1 MPIHGKPIYC
11 NKDTSVLNDDISGG
25 LVEDHLVEDVDDL
38 THKFIVFLL
47 GWKEQ
52 HKQMKN
58 IIWPHK
64 IKHFASYK
72 EELDQ

>member
-47 GWKEQ
+47 SW
-52 HKQMKN
+52 
-58 IIWPHK
+58 
-64 IKHFASYK
+64 
-72 EELDQ
+72 

>member
-1 MPIHGKPIYC
+1 MHQAKQLSKTIHKTSAQINIPMHGKSIYC

-47 GWKEQ
+47 GW
-52 HKQMKN
+52 
-58 IIWPHK
+58 
-64 IKHFASYK
+64 
-72 EELDQ
+72 

>member
-47 GWKEQ
+47 GCKEQ

-58 IIWPHK
+58 ITLTSQNQTFCFI
-64 IKHFASYK
+64 
-72 EELDQ
+72 